1 MNFSRLGLPILVL
14 VSSPVFAQKTNDLIR
29 ELQRDVATL
38 QQDLRTLNSKFDE
51 KLAVVTTLQ
60 QNTLTEAGSASKG
73 VAVVDRQMKDSVKDL
88 REVVAAPVAALGQKV
103 ETMSQDYQA
112 LTENVKDLNTRMQ
125 RLQTTLK
132 EIQDAVNM
140 LAARS
145 APPPPAAPT
154 DGSAPPAPGA
164 QGGPPAGVTAEQV
177 YLNAMKDKDGGNFD
191 LALTEFQDFLRWF
204 PTAELAPNA
213 QYYVGE
219 CLYYKNDF
227 EAAIPAFDAV
237 LEKYGDSNKS
247 PDALYLKGRALLRLE
262 QRSKA
267 LAVFDELAKKYPST
281 EAARKARDL
290 RKSLAP
296 APATK
301 KKRS

>member
-1 MNFSRLGLPILVL
+1 MTFSRLGLPILVL
-14 VSSPVFAQKTNDLIR
+14 AATPVFAQKTNDLIR
-29 ELQRDVATL
+29 ELQRDVATM

-51 KLAVVTTLQ
+51 KMAVVTTLQ
-60 QNTLTEAGSASKG
+60 QNTLGEAGSASKG
-73 VAVVDRQMKDSVKDL
+73 VAVLDRQIKDSLK
-88 REVVAAPVAALGQKV
+88 EQQNMVAAPVAALGQKV
-103 ETMSQDYQA
+103 DSMSQDYQA

-145 APPPPAAPT
+145 APPPPTP
-154 DGSAPPAPGA
+154 DGGATPPAPGA
-164 QGGPPAGVTAEQV
+164 QGGPPAGVSAEQV

-204 PTAELAPNA
+204 PAAELAPNA

-237 LEKYGDSNKS
+237 LEKYGDSNKA

-267 LAVFDELAKKYPST
+267 MQVFDELAKKYPTT
-281 EAARKARDL
+281 EAARKAREM
-290 RKSLAP
+290 RKNLAP

-301 KKRS
+301 KKR

>member
-1 MNFSRLGLPILVL
+1 MNVSRLGLPILVL
-14 VSSPVFAQKTNDLIR
+14 AAMPVFAQKTNDLIR

-51 KLAVVTTLQ
+51 KMAVVTTLQ
-60 QNTLTEAGSASKG
+60 QSTLGEAGSASKG
-73 VAVVDRQMKDSVKDL
+73 VAVLDRQIKDSLKEQQNAVTL
-88 REVVAAPVAALGQKV
+88 PMATLSQKI
-103 ETMSQDYQA
+103 ETMSQDYQS
-112 LTENVKDLNTRMQ
+112 LTENVKDLTTRMQ
-125 RLQTTLK
+125 RLQTTLT
-132 EIQDAVNM
+132 EIDSAIKM

-145 APPPPAAPT
+145 APPPPAPEGGT
-154 DGSAPPAPGA
+154 TPAAGA
-164 QGGPPAGVTAEQV
+164 QGGPPPGVTAEQV

-191 LALTEFQDFLRWF
+191 LALTEFTDFLRWF
-204 PTAELAPNA
+204 PNADLAANA

-227 EAAIPAFDAV
+227 EAAIPAFDGV
-237 LEKYGDSNKS
+237 LEKYGDSNKA

-267 LAVFDELAKKYPST
+267 MQVFDELAKKYPST
-281 EAARKARDL
+281 EAARKAREM
-290 RKSLAP
+290 RKNLAP

-301 KKRS
+301 KKR